1 MESPG
6 PSFPFLLKTLKLKAD
21 TCAKCACHGEA
32 LHHKKMPM
40 KRISETSSAKKH
52 YDAVALFSGGLDS
65 ILAAKIIVAQGLRVK
80 CLHFITP
87 FFGKPGLLKHWSQIY
102 GLDISG
108 VDVSDLFV
116 SMLHTRPPHGFGKVM
131 NPCVDCKILMM
142 TQARLRLEHYGAS
155 FIISGEVLG
164 QRPMSQRRDTLNVIG
179 RDGDVRDILL
189 RPLCAKRLDE
199 TAPERS
205 GLVDREKLYDIFGR
219 GRKDQMALAAEFG
232 LQEIPTPAGGCRLAE
247 MENARR
253 YWPVLQHAPVPSGAE
268 FRLANTGRQ
277 YWSGPHWLSIGRN
290 NTDNDYLE
298 RCAFPEDLRL
308 RVLDFPSPLAVARQ
322 FSPWDEATLADAA
335 AFVASFSPKAVAF
348 GGEVTVQA
356 SLGKAQVSADS
367 PAGAADE
374 NTVRYIRVTPCR
386 TTGLGW
392 AEHNWPQV
400 REEIRAEAR
409 ADQLAKFPQG
419 SHLFQ
424 SEK

>member
-1 MESPG
+1 
-6 PSFPFLLKTLKLKAD
+6 
-21 TCAKCACHGEA
+21 
-32 LHHKKMPM
+32 M
-40 KRISETSSAKKH
+40 KRMPETSPAKKR

-65 ILAAKIIVAQGLRVK
+65 ILAAKSIVAQGLRVK

-116 SMLHTRPPHGFGKVM
+116 SMLHRRPSHGFGKVM

-189 RPLCAKRLDE
+189 RPLCAKRLEE

-205 GLVDREKLYDIFGR
+205 GLVDREKLHDIFGR

-253 YWPVLQHAPVPSGAE
+253 YWPVLQHAPAPSGAE

-277 YWSGPHWLSIGRN
+277 YWSGAHWLSIGRN
-290 NTDNDYLE
+290 NTDNEYLE
-298 RCAFPEDLRL
+298 RCAFAEDLHL

-322 FSPWDEATLADAA
+322 FSPWDAPTLADAA
-335 AFVASFSPKAVAF
+335 AFVASFSPKAVAA
-348 GGEVTVQA
+348 GGQVTVQV
-356 SLGKAQVSADS
+356 SLGPAHALPNVH
-367 PAGAADE
+367 AGAVAE
-374 NTVRYIRVTPCR
+374 KSLMHIRVTPCR
-386 TTGLGW
+386 STPLGW
-392 AEHNWPQV
+392 AERQWPQV

-409 ADQLAKFPQG
+409 VDQLAKFPQG

-424 SEK
+424 KEK